1 MTTAPALDT
10 ASTAPAEQFPVAL
23 VPRINIGIFCDNP
36 QSAQVMQ
43 AASADRRMAKAHVNV
58 QMGGIPGA
66 TQYYGQE
73 PTPHVVVVE
82 SHGDRAK
89 VMAELGQFAEVCG
102 PNTKVIVVGHVNDI
116 LLYRELMK
124 NHVSDYIVAP
134 FTSMQ
139 IIESVASI
147 YNDPKAAPLGRVM
160 AFVGAKGGVG
170 SSTIAHNVAF
180 ATSQKLDV
188 ETILTDLDLSFG
200 TAALNF
206 NQDGGGTF
214 YEALMAPD
222 RVDATLLDRLMSK
235 LGNKL
240 SLLNGPGSVD
250 REMNIEAHSVET
262 VLNVVRQAAPMII
275 VDVPNM
281 WAPWVKYTL
290 MNADEI
296 VITATP
302 ELPSL
307 RNAKNLID
315 LLKVG
320 RPNDRQPR
328 LVLNQVG
335 VPKRPE
341 IPPADFAKAL
351 GLEPSAIIPHDPQSF
366 GLAQGNGQMIFEV
379 APKSK
384 AAELLLGLS
393 EQLVGVVKH
402 APKAQKFD
410 LAGIMQKLPLLKKK
424 EG

>member
-1 MTTAPALDT
+1 MTTANEATMNNPT
-10 ASTAPAEQFPVAL
+10 ENFPVAL
-23 VPRINIGIFCDNP
+23 IPRVSIGMFCDNP

-43 AASADRRMAKAHVNV
+43 AAASDRRMARAHVNI

-66 TQYYGQE
+66 TQYYAQE
-73 PTPHVVVVE
+73 PTPNVVIVE
-82 SHGDRAK
+82 SHGDRAQ
-89 VMAELGQFAEVCG
+89 VMAELAKFAEVCG
-102 PNTKVIVVGHVNDI
+102 PNSKVIVVGHVNDV

-124 NHVSDYIVAP
+124 NHVSDYMVAP
-134 FTSMQ
+134 LTSLQ
-139 IIESVASI
+139 VIESLAAI
-147 YNDPKAAPLGRVM
+147 YNDPNAAPLGKVM

-170 SSTIAHNVAF
+170 SSTIAHNVAY
-180 ATSQKLDV
+180 ATSQKLDI

-222 RVDATLLDRLMSK
+222 RVDSTLLDRLMSK

-240 SLLNGPGSVD
+240 NLLNGPGSIERD
-250 REMNIEAHSVET
+250 MNIEAHSVET

-351 GLEPSAIIPHDPQSF
+351 GLVPSAIIPHDPQSF
-366 GLAQGNGQMIFEV
+366 GLAQGNGQMLFEV
-379 APKSK
+379 APKAK
-384 AAELLLGLS
+384 ATEIIEDLAN
-393 EQLVGVVKH
+393 Q
-402 APKAQKFD
+402 
-410 LAGIMQKLPLLKKK
+410 LAGITRVAAKPQKAGLAGFMNKLPMLKKK

>member
-1 MTTAPALDT
+1 
-10 ASTAPAEQFPVAL
+10 
-23 VPRINIGIFCDNP
+23 
-36 QSAQVMQ
+36 
-43 AASADRRMAKAHVNV
+43 
-58 QMGGIPGA
+58 MGGIAGA
-66 TQYYGQE
+66 AQFYTQEQ
-73 PTPHVVVVE
+73 TPNVVIVE
-82 SHGDRAK
+82 SHGDRAR

-102 PNTKVIVVGHVNDI
+102 PDTKVIVVGHVNDI
-116 LLYRELMK
+116 LLFRELMK
-124 NHVSDYIVAP
+124 NHVSDYLVAP
-134 FTSMQ
+134 LTSLQ
-139 IIESVASI
+139 VIESVAAI
-147 YNDPKAAPLGRVM
+147 YNDPAAAPLGKVM

-170 SSTIAHNVAF
+170 SSTIAHNVAY
-180 ATSQKLDV
+180 ATSQKLDI

-222 RVDATLLDRLMSK
+222 RVDSTLLDRLMSK

-240 SLLNGPGSVD
+240 NLLNGPGSVERD
-250 REMNIEAHSVET
+250 MNIEAHSVET

-296 VITATP
+296 IITATP

-320 RPNDRQPR
+320 RPNDRLPR

-341 IPPADFAKAL
+341 IPVADFAKAL
-351 GLEPSAIIPHDPQSF
+351 GLVPSAIIPHDPQSF
-366 GLAQGNGQMIFEV
+366 GLAQGNGQMLFEV
-379 APKSK
+379 APKAK
-384 AAELLLGLS
+384 ATEMIEDLAN
-393 EQLVGVVKH
+393 Q
-402 APKAQKFD
+402 
-410 LAGIMQKLPLLKKK
+410 LAGISRVAAKPQKGGLAGLMNKLPSLKKK

>member
-1 MTTAPALDT
+1 MTSATESTLAQAPDT
-10 ASTAPAEQFPVAL
+10 SLVAL
-23 VPRINIGIFCDNP
+23 VPRISIGIFCDNP

-43 AASADRRMAKAHVNV
+43 SAASDRRMARAHVTI
-58 QMGGIPGA
+58 QMGGIAGA
-66 TQYYGQE
+66 AQFYTQEQ
-73 PTPHVVVVE
+73 TPNVVIVE
-82 SHGDRAK
+82 SHGDRAR

-124 NHVSDYIVAP
+124 NHVSDYLVAP
-134 FTSMQ
+134 LTSLQ

-147 YNDPKAAPLGRVM
+147 YSDPAAAPLGKVM

-170 SSTIAHNVAF
+170 SSTIAHNVAY
-180 ATSQKLDV
+180 ATSQKLDI

-222 RVDATLLDRLMSK
+222 RVDSTLLDRLMSK

-240 SLLNGPGSVD
+240 NLLNGPGSVERD
-250 REMNIEAHSVET
+250 MNIEAHSVET

-296 VITATP
+296 IITATP

-320 RPNDRQPR
+320 RPNDRLPR

-341 IPPADFAKAL
+341 IPAADFAKAL
-351 GLEPSAIIPHDPQSF
+351 GLVPSAIIPHDPQSF
-366 GLAQGNGQMIFEV
+366 GLAQGNGQMLFEV
-379 APKSK
+379 APKAK
-384 AAELLLGLS
+384 ATEMIEDLAN
-393 EQLVGVVKH
+393 Q
-402 APKAQKFD
+402 
-410 LAGIMQKLPLLKKK
+410 LAGISRVAAKPQKGGLAGLMNKLPSLKKK

>member
-1 MTTAPALDT
+1 MTTANEATMNNPT
-10 ASTAPAEQFPVAL
+10 ENFPVAL
-23 VPRINIGIFCDNP
+23 IPRVSIGMFCDNP

-43 AASADRRMAKAHVNV
+43 AAASDRRLARAHVNI

-66 TQYYGQE
+66 TQYYAQE
-73 PTPHVVVVE
+73 PTPNVVIVE
-82 SHGDRAK
+82 SHGDRAQ
-89 VMAELGQFAEVCG
+89 VMAELAKFAEVCG
-102 PNTKVIVVGHVNDI
+102 PNSKVIVVGHVNDV

-124 NHVSDYIVAP
+124 NHVSDYMVAP
-134 FTSMQ
+134 LTSLQ
-139 IIESVASI
+139 VIESLAAI
-147 YNDPKAAPLGRVM
+147 YNDPNAAPLGKVM

-170 SSTIAHNVAF
+170 SSTIAHNVAY
-180 ATSQKLDV
+180 ATSQKLDI

-222 RVDATLLDRLMSK
+222 RVDSTLLDRLMSK

-240 SLLNGPGSVD
+240 NLLNGPGSIERD
-250 REMNIEAHSVET
+250 MNIEAHSVET

-351 GLEPSAIIPHDPQSF
+351 GLVPSAIIPHDPQSF
-366 GLAQGNGQMIFEV
+366 GLAQGNGQMLFEV
-379 APKSK
+379 APKAK
-384 AAELLLGLS
+384 ATEIIEDLAN
-393 EQLVGVVKH
+393 Q
-402 APKAQKFD
+402 
-410 LAGIMQKLPLLKKK
+410 LAGITRVATKPQKAGLAGFMNKLPMLKKK

>member
-1 MTTAPALDT
+1 MTIAHALDT
-10 ASTAPAEQFPVAL
+10 TSDQTADQFPVAV
-23 VPRINIGIFCDNP
+23 VPRVNIGIFCDNP

-43 AASADRRMAKAHVNV
+43 AASGDRRMSKAHVTV
-58 QMGGIPGA
+58 QMGGIVGA
-66 TQYYGQE
+66 TQFYGQE
-73 PTPHVVVVE
+73 PTPHVVIVE
-82 SHGDRAK
+82 SHGNRSQ
-89 VMAELGQFAEVCG
+89 VMAELSNFAEVCG
-102 PNTKVIVVGHVNDI
+102 PDTKVIVVGHVNDI
-116 LLYRELMK
+116 VLYRDLMK

-134 FTSMQ
+134 FTTLQ
-139 IIESVASI
+139 IIESVATI
-147 YNDPKAAPLGRVM
+147 YNDPKAAPLGRVI

-170 SSTIAHNVAF
+170 SSTIAHNVAY
-180 ATSQKLDV
+180 ATSQKLDI

-206 NQDGGGTF
+206 NQDGGGSI
-214 YEALMAPD
+214 YEALLAPD
-222 RVDATLLDRLMSK
+222 RVDSTLVERLMSK

-240 SLLNGPGSVD
+240 SLLNGPGSVERD
-250 REMNIEAHSVET
+250 MNIEAHSVET
-262 VLNVVRQAAPMII
+262 VLNVVRQAAPAII

-335 VPKRPE
+335 IAKRPE
-341 IPPADFAKAL
+341 IPAADFSKAL
-351 GLEPSAIIPHDPQSF
+351 GLEPAAIIPHDPQTF

-384 AAELLLGLS
+384 AAELLAGLA
-393 EQLVGVVKH
+393 EKLAGIH
-402 APKAQKFD
+402 RAPPKAQKFD
-410 LAGIMQKLPLLKKK
+410 LQGLMQKLPLLKKK

>member
-1 MTTAPALDT
+1 MTTATALDIATPT
-10 ASTAPAEQFPVAL
+10 ATDKFPVAI

-43 AASADRRMAKAHVNV
+43 AAASDRRMSKAHVNL
-58 QMGGIPGA
+58 QMGGTLGA
-66 TQYYGQE
+66 AQYHAQE
-73 PTPHVVVVE
+73 PTPHVIIVE
-82 SHGDRAK
+82 SHGDRTQ
-89 VMAELGQFAEVCG
+89 VMNELGKFAEVCG
-102 PNTKVIVVGHVNDI
+102 PETKVIVIGHVNDI
-116 LLYRELMK
+116 LLYRDLMK

-134 FTSMQ
+134 ITSLQ
-139 IIESVASI
+139 IIESIAAI
-147 YNDPKAAPLGRVM
+147 YNDPKAAPLGKVI

-170 SSTIAHNVAF
+170 SSTIAHNIAY
-180 ATSQKLDV
+180 ATSQNLAI

-214 YEALMAPD
+214 YEALQAPD
-222 RVDATLLDRLMSK
+222 RVDPTLLDRLMSK

-240 SLLNGPGSVD
+240 SLLNGPGSID
-250 REMNIEAHSVET
+250 RDMTIEAHSVET
-262 VLNVVRQAAPMII
+262 VLNVVRQAAPAII

-341 IPPADFAKAL
+341 IPAADFAKAL
-351 GLEPSAIIPHDPQSF
+351 GVVPAAIIPHDPQTF
-366 GLAQGNGQMIFEV
+366 GLAQGNGQMVFEV

-384 AAELLLGLS
+384 AAELMTGLA
-393 EQLVGVVKH
+393 EQ
-402 APKAQKFD
+402 
-410 LAGIMQKLPLLKKK
+410 LAGITKTAAKPQRFDLSGLMQKLPLLKKK
-424 EG
+424 

>member
-1 MTTAPALDT
+1 MTSATESTLAQAPE
-10 ASTAPAEQFPVAL
+10 ASLVAL
-23 VPRINIGIFCDNP
+23 VPRISIGIFCDNP

-43 AASADRRMAKAHVNV
+43 SAASDRRMARAHVNI
-58 QMGGIPGA
+58 QMGGIAGA
-66 TQYYGQE
+66 AQFYTQEQ
-73 PTPHVVVVE
+73 TPNVVIVE
-82 SHGDRAK
+82 SHGDRAR

-124 NHVSDYIVAP
+124 NHVSDYLVAP
-134 FTSMQ
+134 LTSLQ

-147 YNDPKAAPLGRVM
+147 YNDPAAAPLGKVM

-170 SSTIAHNVAF
+170 SSTIAHNVAY
-180 ATSQKLDV
+180 ATSQKLDI

-222 RVDATLLDRLMSK
+222 RVDSTLLDRLMSK

-240 SLLNGPGSVD
+240 NLLNGPGSVERD
-250 REMNIEAHSVET
+250 MNIEAHSVET

-296 VITATP
+296 IITATP

-320 RPNDRQPR
+320 RPNDRLPR

-341 IPPADFAKAL
+341 IPAADFAKAL
-351 GLEPSAIIPHDPQSF
+351 GLVPSAIIPHDPQSF
-366 GLAQGNGQMIFEV
+366 GLAQGNGQMLFEV
-379 APKSK
+379 APKAK
-384 AAELLLGLS
+384 ATEMIEDLAN
-393 EQLVGVVKH
+393 QLAGISRVVAK
-402 APKAQKFD
+402 PQKGG
-410 LAGIMQKLPLLKKK
+410 LAGIMNKLPSLKKK

>member
-1 MTTAPALDT
+1 MTTAT
-10 ASTAPAEQFPVAL
+10 ARDSAMPSGAEQFPVAI
-23 VPRINIGIFCDNP
+23 VPRINLGIFCDNP

-43 AASADRRMAKAHVNV
+43 TAAGDRRMSKAHINL
-58 QMGGIPGA
+58 QMGGIQGA
-66 TQYYGQE
+66 AQYHAQE
-73 PTPHVVVVE
+73 PTPHVIIVE
-82 SHGDRAK
+82 SHGDRAA
-89 VMAELGQFAEVCG
+89 VMKELGQLAEVCN
-102 PNTKVIVVGHVNDI
+102 PDTKVIVVGHVNDI
-116 LLYRELMK
+116 LLYRDLMK
-124 NHVSDYIVAP
+124 NHVSEYIVAP
-134 FTSMQ
+134 FTSLQ
-139 IIESVASI
+139 IIESIAGI
-147 YNDPKAAPLGRVM
+147 YNDPKAAPLGKVF

-170 SSTIAHNVAF
+170 SSTIAHNVAY
-180 ATSQKLDV
+180 ATSQNLEI

-206 NQDGGGTF
+206 NQEGGGTF
-214 YEALMAPD
+214 YEALQAPD
-222 RVDATLLDRLMSK
+222 RVDPTLLDRLMSK

-240 SLLNGPGSVD
+240 SLLNGPGSVERD
-250 REMNIEAHSVET
+250 MTIEAHSVET
-262 VLNVVRQAAPMII
+262 VLNVVRQAAPSII

-296 VITATP
+296 IITATP

-341 IPPADFAKAL
+341 IPAADFAKAL
-351 GLEPSAIIPHDPQSF
+351 GIVPSAIIPHDPQTF
-366 GLAQGNGQMIFEV
+366 GLAQGNGQMVFEV

-384 AAELLLGLS
+384 AAELMAGLA
-393 EQLVGVVKH
+393 EQLAGIHKI
-402 APKAQKFD
+402 APKAAKFD
-410 LAGIMQKLPLLKKK
+410 LSSLMQKLPLLKKK

>member
-1 MTTAPALDT
+1 MTSATESTLAQAPETSL
-10 ASTAPAEQFPVAL
+10 VAL
-23 VPRINIGIFCDNP
+23 VPRISIGVFCDNP

-43 AASADRRMAKAHVNV
+43 SAASDRRMSKAHVNI
-58 QMGGIPGA
+58 QMGGIAGA
-66 TQYYGQE
+66 AQFYTQEQ
-73 PTPHVVVVE
+73 TPNVVIVE
-82 SHGDRAK
+82 SHGDRAR

-116 LLYRELMK
+116 LLFRELMK
-124 NHVSDYIVAP
+124 NHVSDYLVAP
-134 FTSMQ
+134 LTSLQ
-139 IIESVASI
+139 VIESVAAI
-147 YNDPKAAPLGRVM
+147 YNDPAAAPLGKVM

-170 SSTIAHNVAF
+170 SSTIAHNVAY
-180 ATSQKLDV
+180 ATSQKLDI

-222 RVDATLLDRLMSK
+222 RVDSTLLDRLMSK

-240 SLLNGPGSVD
+240 NLLNGPGSVERD
-250 REMNIEAHSVET
+250 MNIEAHSVET

-296 VITATP
+296 IITATP

-320 RPNDRQPR
+320 RPNDRLPR

-341 IPPADFAKAL
+341 IPAADFAKAL
-351 GLEPSAIIPHDPQSF
+351 GLVPSAIIPHDPQSF
-366 GLAQGNGQMIFEV
+366 GLAQGNGQMLFEV
-379 APKSK
+379 APKAK
-384 AAELLLGLS
+384 ATEMIEDLAN
-393 EQLVGVVKH
+393 Q
-402 APKAQKFD
+402 
-410 LAGIMQKLPLLKKK
+410 LAGISRVAAKPQKGGLAGLMNKLPSLKKK